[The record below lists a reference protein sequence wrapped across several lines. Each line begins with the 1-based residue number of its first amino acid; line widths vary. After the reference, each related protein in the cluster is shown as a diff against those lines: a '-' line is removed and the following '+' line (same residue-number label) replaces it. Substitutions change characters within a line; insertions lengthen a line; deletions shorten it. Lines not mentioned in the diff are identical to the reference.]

1 MSGREQEVTIR
12 EACIEDV
19 PGILRI
25 YNEVVASSTAIYIDD
40 PVTLEN
46 REAWLREQQKRG
58 YPVLVADQGSGE
70 IAGFCSLS
78 DWRGAWPGY
87 RFTVEH
93 SVHVGAD
100 CRGMGIGRRLVE
112 AIFAY
117 ALALGKHVM
126 IGAIDASNDAS
137 LKFHGRLGFREV
149 AHFREVGFK
158 FGRWLDLV
166 FMQRILDA
174 RAQSPQANGKPP
186 ARPVT

>member
-1 MSGREQEVTIR
+1 MSGRDRETAIR
-12 EACIEDV
+12 PAGIADV

-40 PVTLEN
+40 PVSLQN
-46 REAWLREQQKRG
+46 REAWLLEQQKRG
-58 YPVLVADQGSGE
+58 YPVL
-70 IAGFCSLS
+70 IAEEGDGDIVGFCSFG

-93 SVHVGAD
+93 SVHIRSD
-100 CRGMGIGRRLVE
+100 RRGLGIGRRLVE
-112 AIFAY
+112 AVFPY
-117 ALALGKHVM
+117 AIVLGKHVM

-137 LKFHGRLGFREV
+137 IKFHGRLGFREV
-149 AHFREVGFK
+149 ARFQEVGFK

-174 RAQSPQANGKPP
+174 E
-186 ARPVT
+186 

>member
-1 MSGREQEVTIR
+1 MSGREREIVIR
-12 EACIEDV
+12 RAGIDDV

-46 REAWLREQQKRG
+46 RQAWLHEQQKRS
-58 YPVLVADQGSGE
+58 YPVLVADQGDGD
-70 IAGFCSLS
+70 IAGFCSFG

-93 SVHVGAD
+93 SVHVRFD
-100 CRGMGIGRRLVE
+100 RRGTGVGRRLVE
-112 AIFAY
+112 AIFPY
-117 ALALGKHVM
+117 ARGLNKHVM

-137 LKFHGRLGFREV
+137 IKFHGRLGFREV

-158 FGRWLDLV
+158 FGRWLDLI

-174 RAQSPQANGKPP
+174 
-186 ARPVT
+186 

>member
-1 MSGREQEVTIR
+1 MSGREQEITIR

-78 DWRGAWPGY
+78 DWRREWCGY
-87 RFTVEH
+87 RLTFEP
-93 SVHVGAD
+93 
-100 CRGMGIGRRLVE
+100 
-112 AIFAY
+112 
-117 ALALGKHVM
+117 LGHCWTKC
-126 IGAIDASNDAS
+126 I
-137 LKFHGRLGFREV
+137 R
-149 AHFREVGFK
+149 
-158 FGRWLDLV
+158 
-166 FMQRILDA
+166 
-174 RAQSPQANGKPP
+174 
-186 ARPVT
+186 

>member
-1 MSGREQEVTIR
+1 MSAREGEIAFRQ
-12 EACIEDV
+12 ASNEDV

-46 REAWLREQQKRG
+46 RQAWLLEQQKRG
-58 YPVLVADQGSGE
+58 YPVLIADQGSGD
-70 IAGFCSLS
+70 IAGFCSFG

-93 SVHVGAD
+93 SVHVRSD
-100 CRGMGIGRRLVE
+100 RRGGGIGRKLVE
-112 AIFAY
+112 AIFPY
-117 ALALGKHVM
+117 ALALNKHVM

-137 LKFHGRLGFREV
+137 IKFHSRLGFREV
-149 AHFREVGFK
+149 GHFREVGFK
-158 FGRWLDLV
+158 FGRWLDLI

-174 RAQSPQANGKPP
+174 
-186 ARPVT
+186 